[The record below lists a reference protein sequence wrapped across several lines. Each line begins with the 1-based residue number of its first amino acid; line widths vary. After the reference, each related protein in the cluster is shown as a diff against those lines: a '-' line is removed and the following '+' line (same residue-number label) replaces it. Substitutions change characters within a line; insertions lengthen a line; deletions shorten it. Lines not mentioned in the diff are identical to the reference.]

1 MKNSLIAMSE
11 KLKGFVNHKATQA
24 FFIIVVVLNAVV
36 LGFSTYARFENLA
49 IIKNLENIILY
60 IFVFEIIL
68 KIIAFR
74 LDFFKSK
81 ANVFDLIVVAL
92 CCVPTFIN
100 ISILRL
106 LRTFTLLRLFSAV
119 PQLRFVIA
127 VIFKTAPSAFY
138 VGLVLMFILYIYAV
152 LCVRF
157 FGSEFPEMFGN
168 LGIAIFS
175 LFQIST
181 LESWAS
187 GIAIPIMR
195 VYPYSWIIFVS
206 FILIVTFV
214 LLNMIVGLIVDNINE
229 IKEQKAREKEQNK
242 DK

>member
-1 MKNSLIAMSE
+1 M
-11 KLKGFVNHKATQA
+11 LKRFVNHKATQA

-127 VIFKTAPSAFY
+127 VIFQNRAKC
-138 VGLVLMFILYIYAV
+138 L
-152 LCVRF
+152 LCGACANVYF
-157 FGSEFPEMFGN
+157 VYLCGA
-168 LGIAIFS
+168 LCAIFW
-175 LFQIST
+175 
-181 LESWAS
+181 E
-187 GIAIPIMR
+187 
-195 VYPYSWIIFVS
+195 
-206 FILIVTFV
+206 
-214 LLNMIVGLIVDNINE
+214 
-229 IKEQKAREKEQNK
+229 
-242 DK
+242 